1 MNKVVVKRLVSVTV
15 KALWITIICLS
26 FTVTSFAE
34 EKATK
39 DECIAKVKEAVE
51 MAKALGAEATFA
63 KLNDPKGQF
72 VWKDSYVFCI
82 DIESGKT
89 LAHPIKPKLVG
100 QMMKGL
106 KDVKG
111 KLFFVEFINVSKEKG
126 EGWVDYMWPKPGE
139 KEPTPKSTYVM
150 KVEGTTLMMA
160 AGVNE

>member
-1 MNKVVVKRLVSVTV
+1 MKKGVVRRLVGVTI

-39 DECIAKVKEAVE
+39 EECIAKVKEAAA
-51 MAKALGAEATFA
+51 MAKTSEAEATLA
-63 KLNDPKGQF
+63 KINDPKGQF
-72 VWKDSYVFCI
+72 VWKDSYVFCL
-82 DIESGKT
+82 DMESGKV
-89 LAHPIKPKLVG
+89 LAHPIKPKLIG
-100 QMMKGL
+100 QMMEGI

-111 KLFFVEFINVSKEKG
+111 KLFFAEFINVAKEKG

-150 KVEGTTLMMA
+150 KVEGTTLVMA

>member
-1 MNKVVVKRLVSVTV
+1 MNKGVVKRLVRVTV
-15 KALWITIICLS
+15 KALWLTIICLS
-26 FTVTSFAE
+26 FTIISFAE

-39 DECIAKVKEAVE
+39 EECIAKVKEAAA
-51 MAKALGAEATFA
+51 MAKASGADATFA
-63 KLNDPKGQF
+63 KINDPKGQF

-82 DIESGKT
+82 DVESGKI

-106 KDVKG
+106 KDVNG
-111 KLFFVEFINVSKEKG
+111 KLFFVEFINVAKEKG

-150 KVEGTTLMMA
+150 KVEGTNLIMG